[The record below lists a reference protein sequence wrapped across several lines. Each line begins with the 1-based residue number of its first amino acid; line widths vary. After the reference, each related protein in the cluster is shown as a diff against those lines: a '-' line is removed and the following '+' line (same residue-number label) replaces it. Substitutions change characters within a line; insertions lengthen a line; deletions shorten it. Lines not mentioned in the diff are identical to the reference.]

1 MSLRLLW
8 PAPLLAIFACLLP
21 PQDWKLPL
29 KPLKRWALRPVHR
42 YLQRPADSF
51 STYLDETVKL
61 SVAPARRLEKF
72 RSAYQMI
79 EVLSSPRVGN
89 TLFIDGDLQ
98 LSAFDEFIY
107 HEALAHIPLAYVAA
121 RPASVLVIGG
131 GDGGVCARVLQHEW
145 VASLT
150 LVDIDEAPL
159 TA

>member
-1 MSLRLLW
+1 
-8 PAPLLAIFACLLP
+8 
-21 PQDWKLPL
+21 
-29 KPLKRWALRPVHR
+29 
-42 YLQRPADSF
+42 
-51 STYLDETVKL
+51 
-61 SVAPARRLEKF
+61 
-72 RSAYQMI
+72 MI

-150 LVDIDEAPL
+150 LVDIDEARL
-159 TA
+159 TAEQSRAEQSRAEHSL

>member
-1 MSLRLLW
+1 
-8 PAPLLAIFACLLP
+8 
-21 PQDWKLPL
+21 
-29 KPLKRWALRPVHR
+29 
-42 YLQRPADSF
+42 
-51 STYLDETVKL
+51 
-61 SVAPARRLEKF
+61 
-72 RSAYQMI
+72 MI

-107 HEALAHIPLAYVAA
+107 HEALAHIPLAYVAQ

-159 TA
+159 TAWQSRAEQSRAEQIYAASHDQKAPI